1 LQRTVAYTAG
11 AAILVAVIVL
21 VRGRLAK
28 GVEQARTE
36 VTDVAR
42 ELTADTESGL
52 SNAGDGRFHAR
63 REVVVEMRDLLLKLA
78 AAESAF
84 VAESGHPNINV
95 WVPVPRD
102 LQLYEMR
109 TAVWGPSYW
118 ASITGYPTLGRFACW
133 VYVGP
138 DTTLSHSPSGVPKC
152 AGYAALP
159 TRVAKLVHGDF
170 DLR

>member
-1 LQRTVAYTAG
+1 VQRIVACAG
-11 AAILVAVIVL
+11 AAILVAVSVL
-21 VRGRLAK
+21 VRGRLAI
-28 GVEQARTE
+28 GVEQARTQ
-36 VTDVAR
+36 VTDAAR
-42 ELTADTESGL
+42 ELTADPESGL
-52 SNAGDGRFHAR
+52 SNAGDGRFRAR
-63 REVVVEMRDLLLKLA
+63 REVAVGMRELLQKLA
-78 AAESAF
+78 FAESAF
-84 VAESGHPNINV
+84 VAESGHPSTSV
-95 WVPVPRD
+95 YVPVPRE

-109 TAVWGPSYW
+109 SVVWGPSFW

-159 TRVAKLVHGDF
+159 SRVAKLVHGDF